1 VNIVSLGPFM
11 SNSSLKI
18 ILDRTDRRIL
28 DELQKDGA
36 ISNLDLADKVGLSP
50 SPCSRRV
57 KALQESGIIQKTV
70 ALLNPKSLGL
80 DMVAMIS
87 ISMDR
92 HTPERFENFETLVA
106 GFPEVLECFL
116 ITGSSADYLL
126 KVIVQDMEGYQQF
139 LLGKLTRIEGVSG
152 VHSSFVM
159 RKVVDSNRLP
169 VNL

>member
-1 VNIVSLGPFM
+1 MSNVSLKM
-11 SNSSLKI
+11 S
-18 ILDRTDRRIL
+18 LDRTDRRIL

-36 ISNLDLADKVGLSP
+36 ISNLDLAEKVGLSP

-70 ALLNPKSLGL
+70 AVLNPKALGL

-92 HTPERFENFETLVA
+92 HTPERFENFERLVT

-126 KVIVQDMEGYQQF
+126 KVIVKDMDGYQQF

-159 RKVVDSNRLP
+159 RKVVDSTRLP
-169 VNL
+169 MG

>member
-1 VNIVSLGPFM
+1 MNSHNM
-11 SNSSLKI
+11 SNSKLKI
-18 ILDRTDRRIL
+18 TLDRTDRRIL

-70 ALLNPKSLGL
+70 AVLDQKALGL

-106 GFPEVLECFL
+106 NFPEVLECYL

-126 KVIVQDMEGYQQF
+126 KVIVKDMEGYQQF

-159 RKVVDSNRLP
+159 RKVVDSSRLP
-169 VNL
+169 LSL

>member
-1 VNIVSLGPFM
+1 M
-11 SNSSLKI
+11 SNYSLKI
-18 ILDRTDRRIL
+18 TLDRTDRRIL

-70 ALLNPKSLGL
+70 AVLDPKALGL

-92 HTPERFENFETLVA
+92 HTPERFENFETLVT
-106 GFPEVLECFL
+106 GFPEVLECYL

-126 KVIVQDMEGYQQF
+126 KVIVKDMDGYQQF

-159 RKVVDSNRLP
+159 RKVVDSTRLP
-169 VNL
+169 MN

>member
-1 VNIVSLGPFM
+1 M
-11 SNSSLKI
+11 SNLSPNI
-18 ILDRTDRRIL
+18 NLDRTDRRIL
-28 DELQKDGA
+28 DELQKNGA
-36 ISNLDLADKVGLSP
+36 ISNLDLAYKVGLSP

-70 ALLNPKSLGL
+70 AVLDQKALGL

-92 HTPERFENFETLVA
+92 HTPERFENFETLVS
-106 GFPEVLECFL
+106 GFPEVLECYL

-126 KVIVQDMEGYQQF
+126 KVIVKDMEGYQQF

-159 RKVVDSNRLP
+159 RKVVDSSRLP
-169 VNL
+169 LMS

>member
-1 VNIVSLGPFM
+1 MSNVSLKM
-11 SNSSLKI
+11 S
-18 ILDRTDRRIL
+18 LDRTDRRIL

-70 ALLNPKSLGL
+70 AVLDPKALGL

-92 HTPERFENFETLVA
+92 HTPERFENFERLVA

-126 KVIVQDMEGYQQF
+126 KVIVKDMDGYQQF

-159 RKVVDSNRLP
+159 RKVVDSTRLP
-169 VNL
+169 MV

>member
-1 VNIVSLGPFM
+1 M
-11 SNSSLKI
+11 SNSKLKI
-18 ILDRTDRRIL
+18 SLDRTDRRIL

-70 ALLNPKSLGL
+70 AVLDQKALGL

-92 HTPERFENFETLVA
+92 HTPERFENFETLVSN
-106 GFPEVLECFL
+106 FPEVLECYL

-126 KVIVQDMEGYQQF
+126 KVIVKDMEGYQQF

-159 RKVVDSNRLP
+159 RKVVDSSRLP

>member
-1 VNIVSLGPFM
+1 M
-11 SNSSLKI
+11 SNFSLNI
-18 ILDRTDRRIL
+18 SLDRTDRRIL

-70 ALLNPKSLGL
+70 AILNPKALGL

-92 HTPERFENFETLVA
+92 HTPERFENFERLVA
-106 GFPEVLECFL
+106 GFPEVLECYL

-126 KVIVQDMEGYQQF
+126 KVIVKDMDGYQQF

-159 RKVVDSNRLP
+159 RKVVDSTRLP
-169 VNL
+169 MN

>member
-1 VNIVSLGPFM
+1 M
-11 SNSSLKI
+11 

-70 ALLNPKSLGL
+70 AVLAPKALGL
-80 DMVAMIS
+80 DLVAMIS

-92 HTPERFENFETLVA
+92 HTPERFENFETLVSN
-106 GFPEVLECFL
+106 FPEVLECYL

-126 KVIVQDMEGYQQF
+126 KVIVKDMEGYQQF

-159 RKVVDSNRLP
+159 RKVVDSTRLP
-169 VNL
+169 MN

>member
-1 VNIVSLGPFM
+1 M
-11 SNSSLKI
+11 SNFSSKI
-18 ILDRTDRRIL
+18 QLDRTDRRIL

-70 ALLNPKSLGL
+70 AVLDQKALGL
-80 DMVAMIS
+80 DLMAMIS

-92 HTPERFENFETLVA
+92 HTPERFENFETMVA
-106 GFPEVLECFL
+106 SFPEVLECFL

-126 KVIVQDMEGYQQF
+126 KVIVKDMEGYQQF
-139 LLGKLTRIEGVSG
+139 LLGKLTRIEGVTG

-159 RKVVDSNRLP
+159 RRVVDSSRLP
-169 VNL
+169 L

>member
-1 VNIVSLGPFM
+1 M
-11 SNSSLKI
+11 SNYKLKI
-18 ILDRTDRRIL
+18 TLDRTDRRIL

-70 ALLNPKSLGL
+70 AVLDQKALGL

-92 HTPERFENFETLVA
+92 HTPV
-106 GFPEVLECFL
+106 
-116 ITGSSADYLL
+116 
-126 KVIVQDMEGYQQF
+126 
-139 LLGKLTRIEGVSG
+139 
-152 VHSSFVM
+152 
-159 RKVVDSNRLP
+159 
-169 VNL
+169 

>member
-1 VNIVSLGPFM
+1 M
-11 SNSSLKI
+11 SNSKLKI
-18 ILDRTDRRIL
+18 TLDRTDRRIL

-70 ALLNPKSLGL
+70 AVLDQKALGL

-92 HTPERFENFETLVA
+92 HTPERFENFETLVSN
-106 GFPEVLECFL
+106 FPEVLECYL

-126 KVIVQDMEGYQQF
+126 KVIVKDMEGYQQF

-159 RKVVDSNRLP
+159 RKVVDSSRLP